1 MSNASDCMSRAP
13 AVPEWMHLLDRAV
26 AATSVAEV
34 ARRLGV
40 ARSSLSLLINGK
52 YPGGTDNMAA
62 RVMDVLAEPCPVY
75 GGGRTSESCVSRR
88 AEPMP
93 TSNPFALRQWRMC
106 QLCNLWSDENER

>member
-40 ARSSLSLLINGK
+40 DRKS
-52 YPGGTDNMAA
+52 
-62 RVMDVLAEPCPVY
+62 VV
-75 GGGRTSESCVSRR
+75 
-88 AEPMP
+88 
-93 TSNPFALRQWRMC
+93 
-106 QLCNLWSDENER
+106 